1 MKKVLLGIVAA
12 CACLGLY
19 SCDDD
24 DNKTVVDPESFGF
37 SIEDWNGTF
46 SCGTT
51 KTFNVTFNQPNTVLA
66 ASVNDPAWA
75 VSYAD
80 RKLTVT
86 APEATEATEA
96 PKHLTTEV
104 TLAAI
109 SEEGYVKTETLSLEI
124 EVRTLTFEDADAKFL
139 PYTLAYCSK
148 QISTWSD
155 LIDSKQYGGELL
167 YGSGMGMSE
176 PYWWYDENNTNIKH
190 VMNGN
195 PDWGENAYCYWNGGH
210 ALSNYFN
217 ADFTG
222 KTFNEQLEIAVTG
235 ATAGHAGHNGS
246 ANFCVHNGYADAY
259 NISLGMG
266 KLTGFTFGDDSEHV
280 IDHLYIVNTSYGVNY
295 LTNGDATT
303 PAATASTWVKVI
315 AYGWDKAGQSTG
327 QAEFYLCKDG
337 KIVNEWTKFDLTPL
351 GKVARVEFNFE
362 CSDDLKGQWG
372 MTFPAYFAYDDVAVL
387 F

>member
-86 APEATEATEA
+86 APEATEA

-124 EVRTLTFEDADAKFL
+124 EVRTLTFEDADAKLL

-337 KIVNEWTKFDLTPL
+337 KIVTEWTKFDLTPL